1 MNAVSQSLRTL
12 AAYQREHA
20 DYGYVVQH
28 PQNLTQAEMSV
39 RAAEVREI
47 ATRLDELAAEGE
59 TRAVTY
65 DEFDALR
72 SRFLPLGKLP
82 PGELVSAVAHAIT
95 AAEVA
100 RAG

>member
-1 MNAVSQSLRTL
+1 MNAVSKSLRTL
-12 AAYQREHA
+12 ATYQRDHA
-20 DYGYVVQH
+20 DFGYVVQS
-28 PQNLTQAEMSV
+28 PQNLTPAEMSA

-47 ATRLDELAAEGE
+47 ATRLDELAAEAE
-59 TRAVTY
+59 ARQITY

-72 SRFLPLGKLP
+72 SRFLPLGKAP